1 MESWESYHRHSDPT
15 GAYSHGGVRYS
26 YTSVSVPRGHESS
39 DDSEGVND
47 EHRDDPVLVDDLD
60 DPDYDGDP
68 GSPPSGV
75 RDSKVKTTSDARC
88 HWVGPVATLFC

>member
-1 MESWESYHRHSDPT
+1 MSF
-15 GAYSHGGVRYS
+15 
-26 YTSVSVPRGHESS
+26 

-47 EHRDDPVLVDDLD
+47 EHHDDPVLVDDLD

-75 RDSKVKTTSDARC
+75 GDS
-88 HWVGPVATLFC
+88 